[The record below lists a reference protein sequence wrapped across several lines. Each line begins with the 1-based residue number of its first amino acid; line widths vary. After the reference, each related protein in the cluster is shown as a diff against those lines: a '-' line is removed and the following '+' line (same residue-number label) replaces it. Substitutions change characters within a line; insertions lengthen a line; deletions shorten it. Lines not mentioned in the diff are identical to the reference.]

1 MSAADRQRA
10 CRQRKRERGEPSI
23 QDLDKTL
30 REAVLSAYQA
40 GELTVDIPD
49 MVQDAVERLSADGGA
64 SERGCR
70 VIIKALLDKAGANAG
85 GHARVQ
91 G

>member
-49 MVQDAVERLSADGGA
+49 VVERLSADGGA